1 MLSPT
6 IDKAT
11 PAPARAK
18 ERGKRRAE
26 VEERSTN
33 ELLSLLKE
41 MKNEIRGRDEKLKEE
56 LRWRDNHFD
65 E

>member
-1 MLSPT
+1 MKKNRLKKNCLGCYT
-6 IDKAT
+6 
-11 PAPARAK
+11 
-18 ERGKRRAE
+18 E